1 MASITDL
8 ISALQNGV
16 VALNSVNKTLS
27 QVFPGATAVSTTAP
41 SSVGAITFSSSQTKG
56 YITVVTSSGFSGKIA
71 LY

>member
-16 VALNSVNKTLS
+16 VALNSVNKTLA